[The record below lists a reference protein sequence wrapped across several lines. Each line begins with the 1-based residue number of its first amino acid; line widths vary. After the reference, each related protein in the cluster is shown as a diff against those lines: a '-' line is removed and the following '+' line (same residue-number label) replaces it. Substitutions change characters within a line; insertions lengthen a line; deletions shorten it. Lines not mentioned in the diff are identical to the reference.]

1 MQHSRSLIITL
12 VLSFLTSCSLAAVIK
27 RQQHNDNPFVDGSP
41 DQGWKY
47 LPSVTDAWLWDWV
60 LDEAT
65 NATIVCVQTLS
76 ESFKCAS
83 DHSSRLQPL
92 YISAIDSSNYAN
104 IKRAVI
110 VMPAKGRDPWGCE
123 PHACEFPCPLSK
135 TR

>member
-1 MQHSRSLIITL
+1 MMQNRHSLIITL
-12 VLSFLTSCSLAAVIK
+12 VLSFLTSCSLAAVFK

-65 NATIVCVQTLS
+65 NATIVRSQVL
-76 ESFKCAS
+76 SFKCAFLMTT
-83 DHSSRLQPL
+83 SRLQPL
-92 YISAIDSSNYAN
+92 YISAIDSSNYSN

-123 PHACEFPCPLSK
+123 LHVHAIPCSVSK
-135 TR
+135 PP